1 MIKKYLVYILML
13 MLLSSTTSQAQY
25 DRYWLMGYDCCAPE
39 FGGVNFDFQG
49 GGSPVIS
56 YVQRYMNL
64 NCTNGVISD
73 QSGNLLFYSN
83 GIYVANALDDTMQNG
98 SGLNPGYWANQRI
111 DVGLSTPQANLVIPI
126 PGDSMRYY
134 LFHETVDDVG
144 VTWSSYYLFYSII
157 DMNLDGGLGAVVQKN
172 TVLFQDTLIE
182 GRLTAVKHANG
193 RDWWLFSHKWNS
205 GKIFKFLITPYG
217 IQGPFVQNIFTVRV
231 NYFGQMLF
239 SPQGDKFAYYDPE
252 GDLDVWDFDRCSGNF
267 SNREFVTI
275 IDSAAGGGAAFSASG
290 RYLYVSSHRYV
301 YQFDVND
308 VSNSQTTIAVYD
320 GFQSGGLSCNFYLS
334 ALAPDGK
341 IYINSG
347 NSSIDLHVI
356 NNPDS
361 AGSASDFCQHCLHLP
376 ATNAFTMPNYPNYYL
391 GPQTGTACD
400 SLSTAIFPVKVPVN
414 AFNVFPNPASEIFY
428 LTLVGEKVSDVLV
441 YNSMGQLQSVEID
454 VVNENYLSFNTIS
467 LVSGV
472 YFISFRNA
480 NGRMVRRVVV
490 K

>member
-1 MIKKYLVYILML
+1 MDAALP
-13 MLLSSTTSQAQY
+13 Q
-25 DRYWLMGYDCCAPE
+25 
-39 FGGVNFDFQG
+39 FGGVNFDFQSG
-49 GGSPVIS
+49 GGPVIS
-56 YVQRYMNL
+56 YVQRNMNFSE
-64 NCTNGVISD
+64 TNGTISD

-83 GIYVANALDDTMQNG
+83 GIYMSQMHWMTPCRMVLA
-98 SGLNPGYWANQRI
+98 LNPGYLGKLHRMNY
-111 DVGLSTPQANLVIPI
+111 GLTIPQGNLVIPI
-126 PGDSMRYY
+126 PGDTMRYY

-144 VTWSSYYLFYSII
+144 ASWASYYLFYSIV

-172 TVLFQDTLIE
+172 TVLLQDTLIE

-217 IQGPFVQNIFTVRV
+217 IQGPFVQNIFTVRL

-267 SNREFVTI
+267 SNRRFVTI
-275 IDSAAGGGAAFSASG
+275 VDSAVAGGAAFSRSG
-290 RYLYVSSHRYV
+290 NFLYVSSQNYL
-301 YQFDVND
+301 YQFQTND
-308 VSNSQTTIAVYD
+308 ILNTQQTVGIYD
-320 GFQSGGLSCNFYLS
+320 GFISGASLGFANFYLA
-334 ALAPDGK
+334 ALAPDDK
-341 IYINSG
+341 IYINCG
-347 NSSIDLHVI
+347 NGTVDIHVI

-361 AGSASDFCQHCLHLP
+361 LGLACDFCQHCIHLP
-376 ATNAFTMPNYPNYYL
+376 AFNAFTMPNYPNYYL

-400 SLSTAIFPVKVPVN
+400 SLSTAIFPVKVPVD

-428 LTLVGEKVSDVLV
+428 LTLAGEKVSDVLV